1 LGVLLCRIGSSLKK
15 SIKSYNFIAQ
25 ALSVDEEDRQKI
37 KCEQIDINELRENS
51 LEKHCSM
58 IFAIRKIKTICVN
71 ILITDKLSINMY
83 SIW

>member
-1 LGVLLCRIGSSLKK
+1 MRTDTP
-15 SIKSYNFIAQ
+15 Y
-25 ALSVDEEDRQKI
+25 
-37 KCEQIDINELRENS
+37 DINALRENS